1 MVTYSNTQP
10 FERGGEQA
18 DQAPGLTPSEQ
29 VRLYASDCRFW
40 GFMGGMAFCLGL
52 AAINYNILGAIAL
65 FGLAAWLI
73 YEANKSWNAFVEA
86 TWHDAAWLGFYHGR
100 RKALEEFQAGR
111 TEV

>member
-40 GFMGGMAFCLGL
+40 GFMGGLVFCLGFP
-52 AAINYNILGAIAL
+52 AVNFSTYGAVVIWAVSACL
-65 FGLAAWLI
+65 SGLQ
-73 YEANKSWNAFVEA
+73 VV
-86 TWHDAAWLGFYHGR
+86 
-100 RKALEEFQAGR
+100 AG
-111 TEV
+111 TH